1 MKKHEDAEKITAM
14 FAVAQAGT
22 DTFELTYLFYS
33 KTGKHDGVTLTVTTE
48 DEWGVVITGDGAPM
62 VERVDERTTRLKKHL
77 RQDVAKVTVRAGWG
91 GAPDR
96 HIDVL
101 SFTQQVPLN
110 TASPQQVVVATQS
123 APRLSTALNE
133 APVRDP
139 KERPDYPPMLDFSDP
154 GPLEVRYLLRYV
166 FERLEE
172 GLIKAW
178 RQAFVSAA
186 LDPKDDAAA
195 GDEERWARQVSEMQV
210 GAAYLGPG
218 QTYYG
223 SGKGDVLL
231 FDHLQDPGVD
241 APYYPIT
248 LACQHLC
255 SMALI
260 ARGLRFKKLGVGQYI
275 EAAENSGQFGAF
287 GGTWLAKGLELKDV
301 PTALQKGL
309 VPGSVYAFSDK
320 PKKQA
325 GAHVAYVLRTQ
336 PESGRL
342 QFLDTGGMNSPNV
355 DAPGVH
361 PELLGPN
368 CTPTIV
374 SPRELPPA
382 AESKLKQR
390 TRIVG
395 TYDFPATDKV
405 NGTTAT
411 FAGLGLPPAAKD
423 IASGVERMRRAR
435 PLGFVRLLIVRRK
448 LRRDEQLVDFDPLDE
463 AWHEANATLPPASE
477 WLVWASPL
485 LPMHHGDSRYST
497 TRLLWALRNVP
508 GNEHLRVIWT
518 VDLPQKARLTHALL
532 TAPEASL
539 RAAFESVHEP
549 IPHPFGETKFPIKL
563 DELVKAEQRIDAAL
577 ERELKKLK
585 PTDPAREEKER
596 EKRAKAARQKREL
609 RLPVGWAL
617 ALMDLSCRFQERGV
631 FKGAD
636 GTAFI
641 LRTTK
646 TPYTRIWTKKP
657 DEDGKGGIE
666 GDGSAKLELPAPRF
680 PAFDRLPWRCA
691 TVGRLRDG
699 ATEVPDVPDYFKDWD
714 RR

>member
-48 DEWGVVITGDGAPM
+48 DEWGVVITGDGAPV

-96 HIDVL
+96 HVDVL

-133 APVRDP
+133 TPVRDP

-172 GLIKAW
+172 GLVKAW

-223 SGKGDVLL
+223 SGDGDVLL

-260 ARGLRFKKLGVGQYI
+260 ARGFRFKKLGVGQYI
-275 EAAENSGQFGAF
+275 EAAENPAQFAAF
-287 GGTWLAKGLELKDV
+287 GGTWLAKGVELKDV
-301 PTALQKGL
+301 PTALKKGL
-309 VPGSVYAFSDK
+309 APGSVYAFSDK
-320 PKKQA
+320 SKGVQA
-325 GAHVAYVLRTQ
+325 GAHVAFVLRTQ

-342 QFLDTGGMNSPNV
+342 QLLDTGGMNSP
-355 DAPGVH
+355 
-361 PELLGPN
+361 
-368 CTPTIV
+368 
-374 SPRELPPA
+374 
-382 AESKLKQR
+382 
-390 TRIVG
+390 
-395 TYDFPATDKV
+395 
-405 NGTTAT
+405 
-411 FAGLGLPPAAKD
+411 
-423 IASGVERMRRAR
+423 
-435 PLGFVRLLIVRRK
+435 RL
-448 LRRDEQLVDFDPLDE
+448 
-463 AWHEANATLPPASE
+463 
-477 WLVWASPL
+477 
-485 LPMHHGDSRYST
+485 
-497 TRLLWALRNVP
+497 
-508 GNEHLRVIWT
+508 
-518 VDLPQKARLTHALL
+518 
-532 TAPEASL
+532 
-539 RAAFESVHEP
+539 
-549 IPHPFGETKFPIKL
+549 
-563 DELVKAEQRIDAAL
+563 
-577 ERELKKLK
+577 
-585 PTDPAREEKER
+585 
-596 EKRAKAARQKREL
+596 
-609 RLPVGWAL
+609 
-617 ALMDLSCRFQERGV
+617 
-631 FKGAD
+631 
-636 GTAFI
+636 
-641 LRTTK
+641 
-646 TPYTRIWTKKP
+646 
-657 DEDGKGGIE
+657 
-666 GDGSAKLELPAPRF
+666 
-680 PAFDRLPWRCA
+680 
-691 TVGRLRDG
+691 
-699 ATEVPDVPDYFKDWD
+699 
-714 RR
+714 